1 MPNYTIKDNVIT
13 ITGELTQDEMSFITG
28 LVQAGLEIKTAEN
41 KPKKRK
47 RKGTPNKNKGKNT
60 AYYEKV
66 LSSEQLEEFYKIKK
80 EKSFLAASHWAD
92 KQIQ

>member
-1 MPNYTIKDNVIT
+1 MPNYTIKDKVIT
-13 ITGELTQDEMSFITG
+13 ITGELTKEEMSFITG

-47 RKGTPNKNKGKNT
+47 RKGAPNKNKGKNA

-66 LSSEQLEEFYKIKK
+66 LSSEQLEEFNKIKK
-80 EKSFLAASHWAD
+80 EKNFLAASYWAD